1 MKSVAGAFVMD
12 ALTSCAFGIQTDSLN
27 HPEHPCVVHAKK
39 AMDLRLN
46 FGTLSCI
53 FFPKIAEI
61 MNFSAIDK
69 SAIQFFASLTKR
81 LYEERKGQTSN
92 TKRKDF
98 LQLMIDAEE
107 EMDNMKT
114 EGSSNNKSITMDELV
129 AQGILFFVAGYDTTG
144 TSISHAFYYLSK
156 YPECQEKLLHELE
169 TLEKVDIDSLT
180 ELKYLDAVIQETLRL
195 APPLP
200 RIERHCV
207 EDHTLGNTGIVIKA
221 GMQVSIDAYSLQRD
235 PNYFQDPNTFN
246 PERYI
251 DQTNLTLLTFGEGPR
266 LCVGMRFAM
275 NEMRMCL
282 AKLIKNFR
290 FSISEETKVK
300 HFIVFF

>member
-1 MKSVAGAFVMD
+1 M
-12 ALTSCAFGIQTDSLN
+12 
-27 HPEHPCVVHAKK
+27 
-39 AMDLRLN
+39 
-46 FGTLSCI
+46 
-53 FFPKIAEI
+53 
-61 MNFSAIDK
+61 MNFSIIDK
-69 SAIQFFASLTKR
+69 SAMEFFASLTRR
-81 LYEERKGQTSN
+81 LYEERKGRTSN
-92 TKRKDF
+92 TKIKDF

-114 EGSSNNKSITMDELV
+114 EGSLGSSTNKSITMDELV
-129 AQGILFFVAGYDTTG
+129 AQGILFFIAGYDTTG
-144 TSISHAFYYLSK
+144 TSISHALYFLSK
-156 YPECQEKLLHELE
+156 YPECQEKLLQELK

-200 RIERHCV
+200 RIERHCIK
-207 EDHTLGNTGIVIKA
+207 DHQLGDTGILIEA
-221 GMQVSIDAYSLQRD
+221 GMQVSVDAYSLQRD
-235 PNYFQDPNTFN
+235 PNYFKDPNTFN

-251 DQTNLTLLTFGEGPR
+251 DQTNLALMTFGGGPR

-300 HFIVFF
+300 HFIMFF